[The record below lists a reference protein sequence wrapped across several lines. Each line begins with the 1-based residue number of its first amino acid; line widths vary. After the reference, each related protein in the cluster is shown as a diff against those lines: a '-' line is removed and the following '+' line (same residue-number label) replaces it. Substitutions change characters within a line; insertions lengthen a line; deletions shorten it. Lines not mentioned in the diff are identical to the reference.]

1 MKKTVKPAKKTEVAK
16 KAKAAAPAKVMAKST
31 KKAEPKVKLSLS
43 KAASKK
49 DEKIEELALEVVI
62 EAAEEE
68 EEAMESAAA
77 RSKGADEAGLAI
89 AAATAETSAGS
100 LKNFRHH
107 PDIENFY
114 RFIYE
119 NDLRYEGL
127 EIIDLMAAQRETIKS
142 TKSAKS
148 KAH

>member
-1 MKKTVKPAKKTEVAK
+1 MKKAAKPAKKAESAK
-16 KAKAAAPAKVMAKST
+16 PAKPMAKSA
-31 KKAEPKVKLSLS
+31 KKAEPKVKLSV
-43 KAASKK
+43 SKK
-49 DEKIEELALEVVI
+49 SEKIEIIADEVVKSA
-62 EAAEEE
+62 EAVEEE

-77 RSKGADEAGLAI
+77 ARSSANEAGLAM
-89 AAATAETSAGS
+89 AAATSEANAGS

-127 EIIDLMAAQRETIKS
+127 EIIDRMMSQRETLKAMRAA
-142 TKSAKS
+142 KAKS
-148 KAH
+148 H

>member
-1 MKKTVKPAKKTEVAK
+1 MKKTVKPSKKAEPAKKMK
-16 KAKAAAPAKVMAKST
+16 AAPAKVMAKST
-31 KKAEPKVKLSLS
+31 KKEEPKVKLSV
-43 KAASKK
+43 SKK
-49 DEKIEELALEVVI
+49 SEKIEVIAIETVSI

-68 EEAMESAAA
+68 EELLESAAA
-77 RSKGADEAGLAI
+77 RSKGANEAGLAI

-127 EIIDLMAAQRETIKS
+127 EIIDLMMSQRESIK
-142 TKSAKS
+142 TLRAAKA
-148 KAH
+148 KTH

>member
-1 MKKTVKPAKKTEVAK
+1 MKKTVKPSKKAEPAKKMK
-16 KAKAAAPAKVMAKST
+16 PAPAKVMAKST
-31 KKAEPKVKLSLS
+31 KKEEPKVKLSV
-43 KAASKK
+43 SKK
-49 DEKIEELALEVVI
+49 SEKIEVIAIETVSI

-68 EEAMESAAA
+68 EELLESAAA
-77 RSKGADEAGLAI
+77 RSKGANEAGLAI

-127 EIIDLMAAQRETIKS
+127 EIIDLMMSQRESIK
-142 TKSAKS
+142 TLRAAKA
-148 KAH
+148 KTH

>member
-1 MKKTVKPAKKTEVAK
+1 MKKTVKPAKKIEPAK

-43 KAASKK
+43 KASKN

-77 RSKGADEAGLAI
+77 RSSGANEAGLAI

-127 EIIDLMAAQRETIKS
+127 EIIDLMAAQREIVKS
-142 TKSAKS
+142 TKVAKA
-148 KAH
+148 KTH

>member
-1 MKKTVKPAKKTEVAK
+1 MKKTVKPAKKAETAK
-16 KAKAAAPAKVMAKST
+16 KTKAAPAAKVMAKST
-31 KKAEPKVKLSLS
+31 KKAEPKVKLSV
-43 KAASKK
+43 SKK
-49 DEKIEELALEVVI
+49 AEKIEVIAEEVTVSM
-62 EAAEEE
+62 EAAEEME
-68 EEAMESAAA
+68 EEMESAAA
-77 RSKGADEAGLAI
+77 RNSGANEAGLAI
-89 AAATAETSAGS
+89 AAATTEASAGS

-142 TKSAKS
+142 AKSAKS

>member
-1 MKKTVKPAKKTEVAK
+1 MKKTVKPAKKAEPAK
-16 KAKAAAPAKVMAKST
+16 KMKAAPAKVMAKST
-31 KKAEPKVKLSLS
+31 KKEEPKVKLSV
-43 KAASKK
+43 SKK
-49 DEKIEELALEVVI
+49 SEKIEVI
-62 EAAEEE
+62 AVETVSMEAAEEE
-68 EEAMESAAA
+68 EELLESAAA
-77 RSKGADEAGLAI
+77 RSKGANEAGLAI

-127 EIIDLMAAQRETIKS
+127 EIIDLMMSQRESIK
-142 TKSAKS
+142 TLRAAKA
-148 KAH
+148 KTH

>member
-1 MKKTVKPAKKTEVAK
+1 MKKTVKPAKK
-16 KAKAAAPAKVMAKST
+16 AAPAKVMAKST
-31 KKAEPKVKLSLS
+31 KKAEPKVKLSVS
-43 KAASKK
+43 KSSKK
-49 DEKIEELALEVVI
+49 DEKIELIATEVVSM

-68 EEAMESAAA
+68 EEEKDSAAA
-77 RSKGADEAGLAI
+77 RNTGASEAGLAI

-127 EIIDLMAAQRETIKS
+127 EIIDLMTAQRETIKAVRA
-142 TKSAKS
+142 AKA

>member
-1 MKKTVKPAKKTEVAK
+1 
-16 KAKAAAPAKVMAKST
+16 
-31 KKAEPKVKLSLS
+31 
-43 KAASKK
+43 
-49 DEKIEELALEVVI
+49 
-62 EAAEEE
+62 
-68 EEAMESAAA
+68 
-77 RSKGADEAGLAI
+77 
-89 AAATAETSAGS
+89 

-127 EIIDLMAAQRETIKS
+127 EIIDHMMSQRETLKAMRA
-142 TKSAKS
+142 AKA

>member
-1 MKKTVKPAKKTEVAK
+1 MKKTKPAKKEAPAK
-16 KAKAAAPAKVMAKST
+16 KAKAAPAPKAKVVAKST
-31 KKAEPKVKLSLS
+31 KKAEPKVKLSI
-43 KAASKK
+43 SKK
-49 DEKIEELALEVVI
+49 SEKIEVIAEETLSI
-62 EAAEEE
+62 EASEELEEE
-68 EEAMESAAA
+68 MESAAA
-77 RSKGADEAGLAI
+77 RNSSANEAGLAM
-89 AAATAETSAGS
+89 AAATAEPSASS

-127 EIIDLMAAQRETIKS
+127 EIIDLMMSQRATQK
-142 TKSAKS
+142 TVKSAKA

>member
-1 MKKTVKPAKKTEVAK
+1 MITIRVPEQNKKIEVKPVKKI
-16 KAKAAAPAKVMAKST
+16 KS
-31 KKAEPKVKLSLS
+31 KSV
-43 KAASKK
+43 SKK
-49 DEKIEELALEVVI
+49 SEKIEVI
-62 EAAEEE
+62 AVETVSMEAAEEE
-68 EEAMESAAA
+68 EELLESAAA
-77 RSKGADEAGLAI
+77 RSKGANEAGLAI

-127 EIIDLMAAQRETIKS
+127 EIIDLMMSQRESIK
-142 TKSAKS
+142 TLRAAKA
-148 KAH
+148 KTH